1 VQGMDL
7 DGSCSQWTSNSIVP
21 AVKLFIGGTRMRLM
35 FNLSRTRD
43 DEYAS

>member
-1 VQGMDL
+1 MQGMDL

-21 AVKLFIGGTRMRLM
+21 AVKLFIGTRMRLM
-35 FNLSRTRD
+35 FNLSRTLD